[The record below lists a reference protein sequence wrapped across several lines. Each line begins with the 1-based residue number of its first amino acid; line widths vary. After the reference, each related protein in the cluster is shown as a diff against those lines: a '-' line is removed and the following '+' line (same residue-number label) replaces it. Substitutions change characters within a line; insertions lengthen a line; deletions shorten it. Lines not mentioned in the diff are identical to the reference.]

1 MSDPV
6 SGAHAQPSLLR
17 SLLSSREGF
26 AGLLVLTLLLVAC
39 FATLPWTLNAASSGP
54 DAGLPRY
61 NAGDLSLARAAPS
74 WTPPPDRPFWFSWW
88 GTDELGRSVLV
99 RCLCGGAI
107 SLCVGALATIVSVS
121 IGTAY
126 GAVAGYRGGRL
137 DAIMMRAV
145 DVLYSLPYV
154 LLVVLLAV
162 AAGSLR
168 DEFVSRHAQRQHII
182 TDLATQAGSPRST
195 ADVERWLREH
205 PDQALQ
211 FAQAAMQQ
219 APPRNLSAAS
229 QQFIDLATL
238 LIAIGSVSWLTTA
251 RVVRGQVMSLK
262 TQPFIEA
269 AVAGGASQPR
279 ILWRHIL
286 PNITGTIVVYTTL
299 TIPQTIMQES
309 FLSFLGIGVAPP
321 LPSWGSLAARG
332 VEEINPYRSSWWLL
346 IFPCGL
352 LATTL
357 LALNFI
363 GEHVRTR
370 IMGN

>member
-1 MSDPV
+1 
-6 SGAHAQPSLLR
+6 
-17 SLLSSREGF
+17 
-26 AGLLVLTLLLVAC
+26 
-39 FATLPWTLNAASSGP
+39 
-54 DAGLPRY
+54 
-61 NAGDLSLARAAPS
+61 
-74 WTPPPDRPFWFSWW
+74 
-88 GTDELGRSVLV
+88 
-99 RCLCGGAI
+99 
-107 SLCVGALATIVSVS
+107 VS